1 MFEDKLN
8 LSEYVQN
15 LFHKH
20 LDKYFPK
27 LPASNFSHNVLT

>member
-15 LFHKH
+15 LKFVSQAFRQIFAYIACK
-20 LDKYFPK
+20 
-27 LPASNFSHNVLT
+27 